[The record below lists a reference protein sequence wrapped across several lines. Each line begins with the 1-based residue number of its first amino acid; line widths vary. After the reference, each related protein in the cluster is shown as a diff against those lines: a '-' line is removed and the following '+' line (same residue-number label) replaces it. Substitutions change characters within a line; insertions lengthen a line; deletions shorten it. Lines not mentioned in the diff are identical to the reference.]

1 MLLRGRTFLVPLM
14 SSLLNWGSI
23 SPTKEQTALVNGI
36 ICIGLGLASMSE
48 AAGTGQ
54 LGIGCWDVDPPSQ
67 LQLAERGSGGPCV
80 PGLACIPCHAYGD
93 SSLLLDA
100 IAAVA
105 SPATPRPP
113 GPPAHDASSS
123 QSQSADRSI
132 IRSPAAA
139 GPVAV

>member
-1 MLLRGRTFLVPLM
+1 MRAVQRVYIIRMLLGARTFLVPLM

-67 LQLAERGSGGPCV
+67 LQLAERGSGRGALRARISVHSMPCV
-80 PGLACIPCHAYGD
+80 WGQQF
-93 SSLLLDA
+93 
-100 IAAVA
+100 VA
-105 SPATPRPP
+105 
-113 GPPAHDASSS
+113 
-123 QSQSADRSI
+123 
-132 IRSPAAA
+132 
-139 GPVAV
+139 